1 MDTRT
6 IRHLFAAAAAFASVL
21 LPGYSISSV
30 SGGAEAAIRT
40 DEVASLQAVSQA
52 AEHAHDLAIVSIKA
66 PRKVTLSSKKPT
78 VVKTVKLAVQNR
90 SPYTETIPDQNTL
103 TDLVSLTVVAQSAES
118 GCSTPVAV
126 LHAGK
131 PQPVFPVTLKPNKTL
146 KIVFDVTFTCAVD
159 PLKGAGHEDFQYIA
173 QVDASALDG
182 QEDMYPDSDVCP
194 RAPVPVVDGSPEDK
208 GCGGKL
214 PGKILGGPVLSDVVV
229 KEGADGGTGGIP
241 YTGNANPASI
251 TATNASALIANVIG
265 GANTTESL
273 PGVVQPQAVRES
285 ANGDPV
291 ITETGRLLSYVRA
304 AAKIEP
310 EAAGQKVYAAASIP
324 IDETMPCDSGSMT
337 LSGSL
342 NKKNGQG
349 TLAVIFDACTTD
361 GETAN
366 GAGTLR
372 IDAMDLNYLEITDGL
387 FSFPLLTITSTAVDV
402 SMSFDARIELNIDA
416 NLERFTL
423 NMVTRDNRTG
433 DMLKFENLIDEDV
446 YYPYV
451 LSPTSY
457 TQTLKGRV
465 YDSTHGYVDVLT
477 PVISPLGY
485 SSMEQMYPDSGV
497 LVLTGVPGN
506 LRLVAESA
514 THVAIS
520 LDSDGDQVFETGVTL
535 LWNEIG
541 EPIADDIGDNDGD
554 GMHNSWETTYGLNPD
569 DPNDALLD
577 SDEDGVSNHQEYL
590 DRTHPTSFLDQSF
603 VPSDSAAYQANIIY
617 RPLDSDYVNQ
627 AQTFTVG
634 ITGQLTDVQVLINGF
649 SQTADLVVDVRPTVN
664 GVPVSDDSAIL
675 GEVAIPASEI
685 PGFPFTFVNF
695 DFYSRNIHVTSGDEL
710 AVVMRIDKSSQGG
723 DYGWRGD
730 TGDKYSSGVAYTRGS
745 TYDWFAP
752 TSDSLTVDYGFKTFV
767 RADP

>member
-1 MDTRT
+1 MDTGT
-6 IRHLFAAAAAFASVL
+6 IRRLFAVAAAFAGLL
-21 LPGYSISSV
+21 LPVYSISSV
-30 SGGAEAAIRT
+30 PAGDKAAIRV
-40 DEVASLQAVSQA
+40 EQVASLQAVSQA
-52 AEHAHDLAIVSIKA
+52 AEHTHDLAIVSIKA
-66 PRKVTLSSKKPT
+66 PRKVTLSTKNPT
-78 VVKTVKLAVQNR
+78 VVKTVTLAIQNR
-90 SPYTETIPDQNTL
+90 SPYIETIPDQNTL
-103 TDLVSLTVVAQSAES
+103 TDMVSLTVVAQNAGSS
-118 GCSTPVAV
+118 CSTPVAV

-131 PQPVFPVTLKPNKTL
+131 PQPAFPVTLKPNKKL
-146 KIVFDVTFTCAVD
+146 KVVFDVTFTCAVD
-159 PLKGAGHEDFQYIA
+159 PLKGSGHEDFQYIA

-182 QEDMYPDSDVCP
+182 QQDIYPDSDVCP
-194 RAPVPVVDGSPEDK
+194 RAPLPVVVGSPKDK

-229 KEGADGGTGGIP
+229 KAGNDGGTAGIT
-241 YTGNANPASI
+241 YTGNTNPASI
-251 TATNASALIANVIG
+251 KATNASDLIANVIG

-273 PGVVQPQAVRES
+273 PGVVQPQAVREP
-285 ANGDPV
+285 ANKDPV
-291 ITETGRLLSYVRA
+291 NTEIGRLLSYIRA
-304 AAKIEP
+304 AAKVEP
-310 EAAGQKVYAAASIP
+310 AAAGQKVYAAASIP
-324 IDETMPCDSGSMT
+324 VEETMPCDSGSMT

-349 TLAVIFDACTTD
+349 TLAVTFDACTTD

-372 IDAMDLNYLEITDGL
+372 IDAMDLNYVEITDGL
-387 FSFPLLTITSTAVDV
+387 FSFLLLTITSAAVDV
-402 SMSFDARIELNIDA
+402 SMSFDARMELNIDA
-416 NLERFTL
+416 NMERFTL

-451 LSPTSY
+451 LSPVSY

-465 YDSTHGYVDVLT
+465 YDSTHGYVDVNT
-477 PVISPLGY
+477 PETSPLGY
-485 SSMEQMYPDSGV
+485 SLMEQMHPDTGV
-497 LVLTGVPGN
+497 LVLTGAPGN

-514 THVAIS
+514 TRVAIS

-541 EPIADDIGDNDGD
+541 EPISDDIGDNDGD
-554 GMHNSWETTYGLNPD
+554 GMHNSWETTYGFNPD

-577 SDEDGVSNHQEYL
+577 SDEDGVSNYQEYL
-590 DRTHPTSFLDQSF
+590 DRTHPTSLLDQSF
-603 VPSDSAAYQANIIY
+603 VPSDSAAYQGNIIY
-617 RPLDSDYVNQ
+617 RPLDGDYVNQ

-634 ITGQLTDVQVLINGF
+634 ITGQLTDIQVLIEGF

-664 GVPVSDDSAIL
+664 GLPVSDDSAIL

-695 DFYSRNIHVTSGDEL
+695 DFYSRNIHVTTGDEL
-710 AVVMRIDKSSQGG
+710 AVVLRIDKSSQGG
-723 DYGWRGD
+723 DYSWRGD
-730 TGDKYSSGVAYTRGS
+730 TGDKHTSGVAYTRGS
-745 TYDWFAP
+745 SYDWFAP
-752 TSDSLTVDYGFKTFV
+752 TSDGLTVDYGFKTFV